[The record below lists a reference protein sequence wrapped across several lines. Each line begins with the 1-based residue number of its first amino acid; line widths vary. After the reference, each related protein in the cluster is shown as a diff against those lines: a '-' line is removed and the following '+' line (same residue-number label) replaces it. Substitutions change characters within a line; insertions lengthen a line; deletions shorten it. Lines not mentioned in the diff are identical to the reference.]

1 MSLPEYTTLYA
12 RCLKSV
18 NIMTNGVNVDKT
30 NIHEDIVRNNNNCN
44 YINLIIFTIFNILKN
59 NLQLYII
66 IRELNNIYENKLS
79 ILYINEDHRPLITTH
94 MDMLQSIYARKT
106 YNKEFYSINKRILE
120 ENPYT
125 IFNPN
130 LFDIN
135 KLIILEAIDKKYMKI
150 NYNKYLKYKHKYL
163 KLKNKILL

>member
-18 NIMTNGVNVDKT
+18 NIMENGVNVDKT
-30 NIHEDIVRNNNNCN
+30 NIHEDNNNCN

-66 IRELNNIYENKLS
+66 IRYLNNISEKNLS
-79 ILYINEDHRPLITTH
+79 ILYINEKHLPLITTH
-94 MDMLQSIYARKT
+94 MDMLESVYARKT
-106 YNKEFYSINKRILE
+106 YNEKFYSINKRILE

-125 IFNPN
+125 IFNLN
-130 LFDIN
+130 LFDIE
-135 KLIILEAIDKKYMKI
+135 KIVILKAVDKKYMKI

-163 KLKNKILL
+163 NLKMLDFLKKLS